1 MSRAF
6 CKSAMY
12 EEVKSGVLSS
22 VAVAVTA
29 ALRGRIELGDSLRP
43 INGISHILWGPQ
55 AGKVTTI
62 SAKYTLAGLALN
74 TVACGFWAWL
84 YENAARRSSASASE
98 AATGAVGVA
107 ALAYVTDYYL
117 IPSRFTPGFELSLS
131 RRSFPWIYAA
141 LAAGLFL
148 PYWMRSGEK

>member
-1 MSRAF
+1 MSQAS
-6 CKSAMY
+6 CNTAMY
-12 EEVKSGVLSS
+12 EEAKSGLISS
-22 VAVAVTA
+22 AAVAVMAGIRGQVELGT
-29 ALRGRIELGDSLRP
+29 ALRPL
-43 INGISHILWGPQ
+43 NGISHILWGSQ
-55 AGKVTTI
+55 AGKVNAI
-62 SAKYTLAGLALN
+62 NVKHTLAGLALN

-84 YENAARRSSASASE
+84 YENAARRSSATTSE

-148 PYWMRSGEK
+148 PYWMRSREK